1 MAKGTT
7 KVRVKVRKTARKPGT
22 KGRQGAIQQ
31 FTITKDIYF
40 KEGFNGLVLVD
51 QARFGSSNFL
61 MDEAARGK
69 VFTNWVS
76 INVPRLL
83 NSTAE
88 HTYQKTRWDQFRIA
102 GIKAY
107 AYRWGGGTPAWL
119 GDPGDQLPPGTQVD
133 KAVRRF
139 RIGIDRTGY
148 AYKPA
153 NQGAIGEKYTH
164 IECHSVFNEQEALAD
179 NLLAQDHF
187 QTAWWQ
193 ALKHVKKDGL
203 FQYACEKSI
212 SASM

>member
-1 MAKGTT
+1 
-7 KVRVKVRKTARKPGT
+7 
-22 KGRQGAIQQ
+22 
-31 FTITKDIYF
+31 
-40 KEGFNGLVLVD
+40 
-51 QARFGSSNFL
+51 

-88 HTYQKTRWDQFRIA
+88 HIYQKTRWDQFRIA

-119 GDPGDQLPPGTQVD
+119 PGDPGEELQPGTQVD

-153 NQGAIGEKYTH
+153 NPGAIG
-164 IECHSVFNEQEALAD
+164 
-179 NLLAQDHF
+179 
-187 QTAWWQ
+187 
-193 ALKHVKKDGL
+193 
-203 FQYACEKSI
+203 
-212 SASM
+212 